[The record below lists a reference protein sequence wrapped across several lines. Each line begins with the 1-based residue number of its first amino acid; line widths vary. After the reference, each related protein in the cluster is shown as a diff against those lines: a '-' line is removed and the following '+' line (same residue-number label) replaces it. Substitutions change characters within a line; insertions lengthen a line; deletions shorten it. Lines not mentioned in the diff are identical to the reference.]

1 MFDPAFPQPIAL
13 TSSECL
19 KLINLKPTTDV
30 EIHLVCLFLLVPWVT
45 YLFIIPSLWKG
56 AKAVWQKI
64 K

>member
-30 EIHLVCLFLLVPWVT
+30 EIHLVPWVT

-56 AKAVWQKI
+56 AKAVWQKM